1 VAGNPVE
8 GTWAVAGIAW
18 AVGCILAAGRRN
30 SHFGQ
35 EAHKDQARPW
45 AVRVSTAA
53 AVGMGRR
60 RRLGAG
66 SLEGAPQVLC
76 RPLLWWCDLVALVWW
91 VMLWNR
97 GASLWVPSCG
107 EGSGMESG
115 LRRTGY
121 AGGVLR
127 IYCRRCCS

>member
-1 VAGNPVE
+1 VAGCSL
-8 GTWAVAGIAW
+8 
-18 AVGCILAAGRRN
+18 AVGRHSSRSA
-30 SHFGQ
+30 Q
-35 EAHKDQARPW
+35 EEVRKGQARPW
-45 AVRVSTAA
+45 EVRVSRTAA

-97 GASLWVPSCG
+97 GALLWGLLVGKGLVWSARWVAPD
-107 EGSGMESG
+107 G
-115 LRRTGY
+115 LRWW
-121 AGGVLR
+121 
-127 IYCRRCCS
+127 